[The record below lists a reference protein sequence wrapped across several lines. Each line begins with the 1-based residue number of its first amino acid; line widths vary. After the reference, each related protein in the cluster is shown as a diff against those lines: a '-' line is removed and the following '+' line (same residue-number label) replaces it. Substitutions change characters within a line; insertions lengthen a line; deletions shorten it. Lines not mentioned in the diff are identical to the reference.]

1 MIVNICTGYAYTAIM
16 IAGILG
22 DRHPQLISAEN
33 KENIRTCNKK
43 KENINMKVANFFKIM
58 NLLFV
63 QHYKSSYPQ
72 KCYSNKKCGRNC

>member
-16 IAGILG
+16 IAGSLG

-43 KENINMKVANFFKIM
+43 TGKNKYEACKFFL
-58 NLLFV
+58 NYELTL
-63 QHYKSSYPQ
+63 
-72 KCYSNKKCGRNC
+72 CATL